1 MKAEEK
7 INTFV
12 IENKSSKYKLSLEG
26 GKCEIKFHLEELE
39 SLPKITFEENF
50 TLESLKQK
58 SKFFLL
64 FETIEELMPDMLDF
78 FKNKKYSLSFETN
91 CAMISLFLPMRLVEE
106 IILPI
111 PQTES
116 DPNSVIQELTI
127 TINKLNKQI
136 KSMRLEMNEMNKLN
150 KEINSMKVEM
160 NEMKELNKEINSMK
174 LEMNEMKELKK
185 EIKSMKVEMNEMLN
199 KQINP
204 MKLEMNEMINKQIN
218 PMKVEMNE
226 MINKQIN
233 PMKVEMNEMKE
244 LNKEIK
250 SMKVEMNEMKELN
263 KEINSMKLEMN
274 KMKELNEEINS
285 MKLEMKELNNKQI
298 NSMKLEM
305 NEMKEFIDQ
314 LKEVDYIVGSINRNK
329 ALQSDKIIIDEKE
342 KKLICDWISVD
353 RKVNM
358 TLLYKATRDGDSS
371 STFHNKCNG
380 KSPTLTLVKTSNGY
394 RCGGFTS
401 LPWDSFRDY
410 KEDNDA
416 FVFSMDTRSKY
427 KSTNSNSIYCH
438 SDYGPTF
445 GDGYD
450 LCLENKFLTAA
461 NSNRCNC
468 PSTYK
473 TVKQSELTGG
483 EYNFT
488 VKECE
493 VYQISYDN

>member
-26 GKCEIKFHLEELE
+26 GEREIKFHLEELE

-58 SKFFLL
+58 SKFFLM

-127 TINKLNKQI
+127 SMNKLIKQI
-136 KSMRLEMNEMNKLN
+136 KS
-150 KEINSMKVEM
+150 
-160 NEMKELNKEINSMK
+160 
-174 LEMNEMKELKK
+174 
-185 EIKSMKVEMNEMLN
+185 
-199 KQINP
+199 
-204 MKLEMNEMINKQIN
+204 
-218 PMKVEMNE
+218 
-226 MINKQIN
+226 
-233 PMKVEMNEMKE
+233 MKVEMNEMKE

-250 SMKVEMNEMKELN
+250 SMK
-263 KEINSMKLEMN
+263 
-274 KMKELNEEINS
+274 
-285 MKLEMKELNNKQI
+285 
-298 NSMKLEM
+298 LEM

-314 LKEVDYIVGSINRNK
+314 LKEGNIVGSINRNK
-329 ALQSDKIIIDEKE
+329 ALQSNEMIIDEKE
-342 KKLICDWISVD
+342 RKLICDWISIN
-353 RKVNM
+353 RKVKM
-358 TLLYKATRDGDSS
+358 ELLYKATRDGDSS
-371 STFHNKCNG
+371 SAFHNKCDG

-394 RCGGFTS
+394 RCGGFTNT
-401 LPWDSFRDY
+401 PWESSRNY
-410 KEDNDA
+410 KKDNNA
-416 FVFSMDTRSKY
+416 FVFSMDTRIKY
-427 KSTNSNSIYCH
+427 MSTNDYSIYCY
-438 SDYGPTF
+438 SGYGPTF
-445 GDGYD
+445 GGGHD
-450 LCLENKFLTAA
+450 LYLANGFLSTA
-461 NSNRCNC
+461 NNYCNC
-468 PSTYK
+468 PYTYK
-473 TVKQSELTGG
+473 TVKKSELTGG
-483 EYNFT
+483 EYNFK

>member
-26 GKCEIKFHLEELE
+26 GESEIKFHLEELE

-58 SKFFLL
+58 SKFFLM

-127 TINKLNKQI
+127 T
-136 KSMRLEMNEMNKLN
+136 MNKL
-150 KEINSMKVEM
+150 
-160 NEMKELNKEINSMK
+160 
-174 LEMNEMKELKK
+174 
-185 EIKSMKVEMNEMLN
+185 
-199 KQINP
+199 
-204 MKLEMNEMINKQIN
+204 
-218 PMKVEMNE
+218 
-226 MINKQIN
+226 
-233 PMKVEMNEMKE
+233 
-244 LNKEIK
+244 
-250 SMKVEMNEMKELN
+250 
-263 KEINSMKLEMN
+263 
-274 KMKELNEEINS
+274 
-285 MKLEMKELNNKQI
+285 NKQI
-298 NSMKLEM
+298 NSMKVEM

-314 LKEVDYIVGSINRNK
+314 LKEVDYFVCYINRNK

-371 STFHNKCNG
+371 SAFHNKCNG

-450 LCLENKFLTAA
+450 LCLENGFLTAA

>member
-26 GKCEIKFHLEELE
+26 GEREIKFHLEELE

-58 SKFFLL
+58 SKFFLM

-91 CAMISLFLPMRLVEE
+91 CAVISLFLPMRVVEE
-106 IILPI
+106 ITLPI

-127 TINKLNKQI
+127 TMNKLNKQI
-136 KSMRLEMNEMNKLN
+136 K
-150 KEINSMKVEM
+150 
-160 NEMKELNKEINSMK
+160 
-174 LEMNEMKELKK
+174 
-185 EIKSMKVEMNEMLN
+185 
-199 KQINP
+199 
-204 MKLEMNEMINKQIN
+204 
-218 PMKVEMNE
+218 
-226 MINKQIN
+226 
-233 PMKVEMNEMKE
+233 
-244 LNKEIK
+244 
-250 SMKVEMNEMKELN
+250 
-263 KEINSMKLEMN
+263 
-274 KMKELNEEINS
+274 
-285 MKLEMKELNNKQI
+285 
-298 NSMKLEM
+298 SMKLEM

-353 RKVNM
+353 RKVKM

-450 LCLENKFLTAA
+450 LCLENGFLTAA

-473 TVKQSELTGG
+473 TVKKSELTGG
-483 EYNFT
+483 EERFT

-493 VYQISYDN
+493 VYLISYDN

>member
-12 IENKSSKYKLSLEG
+12 IENKSSKYKLSLELG
-26 GKCEIKFHLEELE
+26 ECEIKFHLEELE

-106 IILPI
+106 ITLPI

-127 TINKLNKQI
+127 T
-136 KSMRLEMNEMNKLN
+136 MNKL
-150 KEINSMKVEM
+150 
-160 NEMKELNKEINSMK
+160 
-174 LEMNEMKELKK
+174 
-185 EIKSMKVEMNEMLN
+185 
-199 KQINP
+199 
-204 MKLEMNEMINKQIN
+204 
-218 PMKVEMNE
+218 
-226 MINKQIN
+226 
-233 PMKVEMNEMKE
+233 
-244 LNKEIK
+244 
-250 SMKVEMNEMKELN
+250 
-263 KEINSMKLEMN
+263 
-274 KMKELNEEINS
+274 
-285 MKLEMKELNNKQI
+285 NKQI

-305 NEMKEFIDQ
+305 NEMKEFIDR

-329 ALQSDKIIIDEKE
+329 ALLSDKMIIDEE
-342 KKLICDWISVD
+342 ERKLICDWISIN
-353 RKVNM
+353 RKVKM
-358 TLLYKATRDGDSS
+358 ELLYKATRDGDSS
-371 STFHNKCNG
+371 SSFHNKCNG

-445 GDGYD
+445 GDGHVGHD
-450 LCLENKFLTAA
+450 LYLANGFLTSAK
-461 NSNRCNC
+461 SSCNC

-473 TVKQSELTGG
+473 TVKKSELTGG
-483 EYNFT
+483 EYNFK

-493 VYQISYDN
+493 VYLIEYDN

>member
-12 IENKSSKYKLSLEG
+12 IENKSSKYILSLELG
-26 GKCEIKFHLEELE
+26 ECEIKFHLEELE

-58 SKFFLL
+58 SKFFLM

-106 IILPI
+106 ITLPI

-127 TINKLNKQI
+127 
-136 KSMRLEMNEMNKLN
+136 SMNKL
-150 KEINSMKVEM
+150 
-160 NEMKELNKEINSMK
+160 
-174 LEMNEMKELKK
+174 
-185 EIKSMKVEMNEMLN
+185 
-199 KQINP
+199 
-204 MKLEMNEMINKQIN
+204 
-218 PMKVEMNE
+218 
-226 MINKQIN
+226 
-233 PMKVEMNEMKE
+233 
-244 LNKEIK
+244 
-250 SMKVEMNEMKELN
+250 
-263 KEINSMKLEMN
+263 
-274 KMKELNEEINS
+274 
-285 MKLEMKELNNKQI
+285 NKQI

-371 STFHNKCNG
+371 SAFHNKCNG

-394 RCGGFTS
+394 RCGGFTNA
-401 LPWDSFRDY
+401 PWDSRGDY
-410 KEDNDA
+410 KQDNDA

-427 KSTNSNSIYCH
+427 KSTDSNSIYCG

-450 LCLENKFLTAA
+450 LCLENGFLTAE

-493 VYQISYDN
+493 VYLIEYDN

>member
-12 IENKSSKYKLSLEG
+12 IDNKSSKYKLSLEG

-58 SKFFLL
+58 SKFFLM

-91 CAMISLFLPMRLVEE
+91 CAMISLSLPMRVVEE

-127 TINKLNKQI
+127 SMNKLIKQI
-136 KSMRLEMNEMNKLN
+136 KSMKVEMNDMKELN

-160 NEMKELNKEINSMK
+160 NEMKELN
-174 LEMNEMKELKK
+174 K

-244 LNKEIK
+244 LNKEI
-250 SMKVEMNEMKELN
+250 
-263 KEINSMKLEMN
+263 NSMKLEMN

-285 MKLEMKELNNKQI
+285 MKLEMNEMKELNKQI

-353 RKVNM
+353 RKVKM
-358 TLLYKATRDGDSS
+358 ELLYKATRDGDSS

-394 RCGGFTS
+394 RCGGFTNT
-401 LPWDSFRDY
+401 PWDSSGNY
-410 KEDNDA
+410 KQDNAA
-416 FVFSMDTRSKY
+416 FVFSMDARSKY
-427 KSTNSNSIYCH
+427 MSTNNNSIYCH
-438 SDYGPTF
+438 SGNGPTF
-445 GDGYD
+445 GNGYD
-450 LCLENKFLTAA
+450 LCLENGFLTAA

>member
-26 GKCEIKFHLEELE
+26 GEREIKFHLEELE

-58 SKFFLL
+58 SKFFLM

-127 TINKLNKQI
+127 
-136 KSMRLEMNEMNKLN
+136 SMNKLI
-150 KEINSMKVEM
+150 KQ
-160 NEMKELNKEINSMK
+160 
-174 LEMNEMKELKK
+174 
-185 EIKSMKVEMNEMLN
+185 IKSMKVEMND
-199 KQINP
+199 
-204 MKLEMNEMINKQIN
+204 
-218 PMKVEMNE
+218 
-226 MINKQIN
+226 
-233 PMKVEMNEMKE
+233 MKE
-244 LNKEIK
+244 LNKE
-250 SMKVEMNEMKELN
+250 
-263 KEINSMKLEMN
+263 
-274 KMKELNEEINS
+274 
-285 MKLEMKELNNKQI
+285 I

-329 ALQSDKIIIDEKE
+329 ALQSDKMIIDEKE
-342 KKLICDWISVD
+342 RKLIFDWISVD
-353 RKVNM
+353 RKVKM
-358 TLLYKATRDGDSS
+358 ELLYKATRDGDSS
-371 STFHNKCNG
+371 SAFHNKCDG

-410 KEDNDA
+410 KEDNNA

-427 KSTNSNSIYCH
+427 MSTNSNSIYCH

-450 LCLENKFLTAA
+450 LCLENGFLTAA

-493 VYQISYDN
+493 VYLIEYDN

>member
-26 GKCEIKFHLEELE
+26 GEREIKFHLEELE

-58 SKFFLL
+58 SKFFLM

-91 CAMISLFLPMRLVEE
+91 CAVISLFLPMRVVEE

-127 TINKLNKQI
+127 T
-136 KSMRLEMNEMNKLN
+136 MNKL
-150 KEINSMKVEM
+150 
-160 NEMKELNKEINSMK
+160 
-174 LEMNEMKELKK
+174 
-185 EIKSMKVEMNEMLN
+185 
-199 KQINP
+199 
-204 MKLEMNEMINKQIN
+204 
-218 PMKVEMNE
+218 
-226 MINKQIN
+226 
-233 PMKVEMNEMKE
+233 
-244 LNKEIK
+244 
-250 SMKVEMNEMKELN
+250 
-263 KEINSMKLEMN
+263 
-274 KMKELNEEINS
+274 
-285 MKLEMKELNNKQI
+285 NKQI

-371 STFHNKCNG
+371 SAFHNKCNG

-427 KSTNSNSIYCH
+427 KSTNSNSIYCD

-450 LCLENKFLTAA
+450 LCLENGFLTAA

-493 VYQISYDN
+493 VYLITYDN

>member
-26 GKCEIKFHLEELE
+26 GEREIKFHLEELE

-58 SKFFLL
+58 SKFFLM

-127 TINKLNKQI
+127 
-136 KSMRLEMNEMNKLN
+136 SMNKLI
-150 KEINSMKVEM
+150 KQ
-160 NEMKELNKEINSMK
+160 
-174 LEMNEMKELKK
+174 
-185 EIKSMKVEMNEMLN
+185 IKSMKVEMND
-199 KQINP
+199 
-204 MKLEMNEMINKQIN
+204 
-218 PMKVEMNE
+218 
-226 MINKQIN
+226 
-233 PMKVEMNEMKE
+233 
-244 LNKEIK
+244 
-250 SMKVEMNEMKELN
+250 
-263 KEINSMKLEMN
+263 
-274 KMKELNEEINS
+274 MKELNE
-285 MKLEMKELNNKQI
+285 QI

-371 STFHNKCNG
+371 SAFHNKCNG

-394 RCGGFTS
+394 RCGGFTNT
-401 LPWDSFRDY
+401 PWDSSEKC
-410 KEDNDA
+410 KEDNNA

-427 KSTNSNSIYCH
+427 MSTNSNSIYCY
-438 SDYGPTF
+438 SKYGPIF

-450 LCLENKFLTAA
+450 LLLANGFFTAA
-461 NSNRCNC
+461 NSNQCNC

-483 EYNFT
+483 EYRFT

>member
-12 IENKSSKYKLSLEG
+12 IENKSSKYKLSLELG
-26 GKCEIKFHLEELE
+26 ECEIKFHLEELE

-58 SKFFLL
+58 SKFFLM

-91 CAMISLFLPMRLVEE
+91 CAMISLFLPMRVVEE

-127 TINKLNKQI
+127 TMNKLNKQI
-136 KSMRLEMNEMNKLN
+136 K
-150 KEINSMKVEM
+150 
-160 NEMKELNKEINSMK
+160 
-174 LEMNEMKELKK
+174 
-185 EIKSMKVEMNEMLN
+185 
-199 KQINP
+199 
-204 MKLEMNEMINKQIN
+204 
-218 PMKVEMNE
+218 
-226 MINKQIN
+226 
-233 PMKVEMNEMKE
+233 
-244 LNKEIK
+244 
-250 SMKVEMNEMKELN
+250 
-263 KEINSMKLEMN
+263 
-274 KMKELNEEINS
+274 
-285 MKLEMKELNNKQI
+285 
-298 NSMKLEM
+298 SMKLEM

-329 ALQSDKIIIDEKE
+329 ALQSDKMIIDETE
-342 KKLICDWISVD
+342 RKLICDWISIN
-353 RKVNM
+353 RKVKM
-358 TLLYKATRDGDSS
+358 ELLYKATRDGD

-427 KSTNSNSIYCH
+427 KSTNSNSIYCD

-450 LCLENKFLTAA
+450 LCLENGFLTAA

-468 PSTYK
+468 PSTYT

-483 EYNFT
+483 
-488 VKECE
+488 
-493 VYQISYDN
+493 

>member
-12 IENKSSKYKLSLEG
+12 IENKSSKYKLSLELG
-26 GKCEIKFHLEELE
+26 ECEIKFLLEELE

-50 TLESLKQK
+50 NLERLKKK
-58 SKFFLL
+58 SKFFLM

-127 TINKLNKQI
+127 TVNKLNKQI
-136 KSMRLEMNEMNKLN
+136 KSMN
-150 KEINSMKVEM
+150 
-160 NEMKELNKEINSMK
+160 
-174 LEMNEMKELKK
+174 
-185 EIKSMKVEMNEMLN
+185 
-199 KQINP
+199 
-204 MKLEMNEMINKQIN
+204 
-218 PMKVEMNE
+218 
-226 MINKQIN
+226 
-233 PMKVEMNEMKE
+233 
-244 LNKEIK
+244 
-250 SMKVEMNEMKELN
+250 
-263 KEINSMKLEMN
+263 
-274 KMKELNEEINS
+274 
-285 MKLEMKELNNKQI
+285 
-298 NSMKLEM
+298 LEM

-314 LKEVDYIVGSINRNK
+314 LKEVDYFVCYINRNK
-329 ALQSDKIIIDEKE
+329 ALQSDEMIIDERE
-342 KKLICDWISVD
+342 RKLICDWISNN
-353 RKVNM
+353 RKVKM

-380 KSPTLTLVKTSNGY
+380 QGPTLTLVKTSTGY
-394 RCGGFTS
+394 RCGGFTNI
-401 LPWDSFRDY
+401 PWDSSGNY
-410 KEDNDA
+410 KKDNDA

-427 KSTNSNSIYCH
+427 MSTNSDKSIYCN
-438 SDYGPTF
+438 SGYGPTF
-445 GDGYD
+445 GNGHD
-450 LCLENKFLTAA
+450 LYLANGFFTAA
-461 NSNRCNC
+461 NSNYCAC
-468 PSTYK
+468 PYTYK
-473 TVKQSELTGG
+473 TVKKSELTGG

>member
-12 IENKSSKYKLSLEG
+12 IENKSSKYKLSLELG
-26 GKCEIKFHLEELE
+26 ECEIKFHLEELE

-91 CAMISLFLPMRLVEE
+91 CAVISLFLPMRVVEE
-106 IILPI
+106 ITLPI

-127 TINKLNKQI
+127 TMNKLNKQI
-136 KSMRLEMNEMNKLN
+136 K
-150 KEINSMKVEM
+150 
-160 NEMKELNKEINSMK
+160 
-174 LEMNEMKELKK
+174 
-185 EIKSMKVEMNEMLN
+185 
-199 KQINP
+199 
-204 MKLEMNEMINKQIN
+204 
-218 PMKVEMNE
+218 
-226 MINKQIN
+226 
-233 PMKVEMNEMKE
+233 
-244 LNKEIK
+244 
-250 SMKVEMNEMKELN
+250 
-263 KEINSMKLEMN
+263 
-274 KMKELNEEINS
+274 
-285 MKLEMKELNNKQI
+285 
-298 NSMKLEM
+298 SMKLEM
-305 NEMKEFIDQ
+305 NEMKEFIDR

-329 ALQSDKIIIDEKE
+329 ALLSDKMIIDEE
-342 KKLICDWISVD
+342 ERKLICDWISIN
-353 RKVNM
+353 RKVKM
-358 TLLYKATRDGDSS
+358 ELLYKATRDGDSS
-371 STFHNKCNG
+371 SSFHNKCNG

-427 KSTNSNSIYCH
+427 KSTNSNSIYCD

-450 LCLENKFLTAA
+450 LCLENGFLTAA

-473 TVKQSELTGG
+473 TMKRSELTGG
-483 EYNFT
+483 DYYFK

>member
-1 MKAEEK
+1 
-7 INTFV
+7 
-12 IENKSSKYKLSLEG
+12 
-26 GKCEIKFHLEELE
+26 
-39 SLPKITFEENF
+39 
-50 TLESLKQK
+50 
-58 SKFFLL
+58 
-64 FETIEELMPDMLDF
+64 
-78 FKNKKYSLSFETN
+78 
-91 CAMISLFLPMRLVEE
+91 
-106 IILPI
+106 
-111 PQTES
+111 
-116 DPNSVIQELTI
+116 
-127 TINKLNKQI
+127 
-136 KSMRLEMNEMNKLN
+136 
-150 KEINSMKVEM
+150 
-160 NEMKELNKEINSMK
+160 
-174 LEMNEMKELKK
+174 
-185 EIKSMKVEMNEMLN
+185 
-199 KQINP
+199 
-204 MKLEMNEMINKQIN
+204 
-218 PMKVEMNE
+218 
-226 MINKQIN
+226 
-233 PMKVEMNEMKE
+233 
-244 LNKEIK
+244 
-250 SMKVEMNEMKELN
+250 
-263 KEINSMKLEMN
+263 MKLEMN

-285 MKLEMKELNNKQI
+285 MKLEMNEMKELNKQI

-353 RKVNM
+353 RKVKM
-358 TLLYKATRDGDSS
+358 ELLYKATRDGDSS
-371 STFHNKCNG
+371 SSFHNKCNG

-450 LCLENKFLTAA
+450 LCLENGFLTAA

-483 EYNFT
+483 EYNFK

-493 VYQISYDN
+493 VYLIEYDN

>member
-1 MKAEEK
+1 MKAEKK

-26 GKCEIKFHLEELE
+26 GECEIKFHLEELE

-50 TLESLKQK
+50 TLESLNQK

-91 CAMISLFLPMRLVEE
+91 CAVISLFLPMRVVEE
-106 IILPI
+106 MTLPI

-127 TINKLNKQI
+127 TMNKLNKQI
-136 KSMRLEMNEMNKLN
+136 K
-150 KEINSMKVEM
+150 
-160 NEMKELNKEINSMK
+160 
-174 LEMNEMKELKK
+174 
-185 EIKSMKVEMNEMLN
+185 
-199 KQINP
+199 
-204 MKLEMNEMINKQIN
+204 
-218 PMKVEMNE
+218 
-226 MINKQIN
+226 
-233 PMKVEMNEMKE
+233 
-244 LNKEIK
+244 
-250 SMKVEMNEMKELN
+250 
-263 KEINSMKLEMN
+263 
-274 KMKELNEEINS
+274 
-285 MKLEMKELNNKQI
+285 
-298 NSMKLEM
+298 SMKLEM
-305 NEMKEFIDQ
+305 NEMKEFIDR

-329 ALQSDKIIIDEKE
+329 ALQSDKIIIDEEE
-342 KKLICDWISVD
+342 KKLICDWISLD
-353 RKVNM
+353 RKVKM
-358 TLLYKATRDGDSS
+358 ELLYKATRDGDSS
-371 STFHNKCNG
+371 SSFHNKCNG

-427 KSTNSNSIYCH
+427 MSTDSKSVCCH

-445 GDGYD
+445 GGGYD
-450 LCLENKFLTAA
+450 LYLANGFLTSA
-461 NSNRCNC
+461 NNYCNC

-473 TVKQSELTGG
+473 TMKRSELTGG
-483 EYNFT
+483 DYYFKE
-488 VKECE
+488 KECE

>member
-26 GKCEIKFHLEELE
+26 GECEIKFHLEELE

-50 TLESLKQK
+50 TLELLKQK

-91 CAMISLFLPMRLVEE
+91 CAMISLFLPMRVIEE

-127 TINKLNKQI
+127 TVNKL
-136 KSMRLEMNEMNKLN
+136 
-150 KEINSMKVEM
+150 
-160 NEMKELNKEINSMK
+160 
-174 LEMNEMKELKK
+174 
-185 EIKSMKVEMNEMLN
+185 
-199 KQINP
+199 
-204 MKLEMNEMINKQIN
+204 
-218 PMKVEMNE
+218 
-226 MINKQIN
+226 
-233 PMKVEMNEMKE
+233 
-244 LNKEIK
+244 
-250 SMKVEMNEMKELN
+250 
-263 KEINSMKLEMN
+263 
-274 KMKELNEEINS
+274 
-285 MKLEMKELNNKQI
+285 NKQI

-314 LKEVDYIVGSINRNK
+314 LKEVDYIVGSIYRKK

-342 KKLICDWISVD
+342 EKLICDWISVD
-353 RKVNM
+353 RKVKM

-371 STFHNKCNG
+371 SAFHNKCNG

-394 RCGGFTS
+394 RCGGFTRT
-401 LPWDSFRDY
+401 PWDSSGNY
-410 KEDNDA
+410 KQDNDA

-427 KSTNSNSIYCH
+427 MSTNSNSIYCN

-450 LCLENKFLTAA
+450 LCLENGFLSAA

-483 EYNFT
+483 EYNFK

-493 VYQISYDN
+493 VYLIEYDN